1 MNMSAKVIK
10 AWVAK
15 AAKRLLALE
24 TVGLEPLGAGDA
36 EIAVERCGLCHSDLS
51 VLQSWSKSAS
61 STMRYRASP
70 DSSGRFTEVFKIKV
84 IVALVLF
91 AAFAAMAR
99 AADHFDSPATAAN
112 PQADIGD
119 VYAWISTEG
128 RQLNLAMTIQG
139 HTFSDKV
146 QYVLHVDS
154 GKVFGHTSASTTIA
168 CRFAAANAVHCKV
181 GNEDSASG
189 DPTDPSGLEG
199 RNHRFRV
206 YAALRDDPFYNNLKG
221 LLGAYA
227 AAGSAIKNG
236 VPVDAAGCGHF
247 DEATAKTILDQMGHT
262 DRGPAQNLLHNWT
275 VSAIVISVDL
285 DAVSKGGKLLA
296 VWGTTSIAGKPLDR
310 MGLPFVK
317 NTLLGQAPFST
328 DDASGVRRK
337 QFNAALPTTSALFI
351 ADFRK
356 TLAFQDALD
365 GKCGNQLLAGP
376 EESPSR
382 YRTLAKLFAED
393 RLWVD
398 STSSVCTQLFA
409 VELTNLRG
417 RKEFSHD
424 CGGRSPTYDTANVWR
439 SLLIAGTTTGITDGL
454 HQDEHPPSAAVF
466 PFLAA
471 PDPNGVNH

>member
-1 MNMSAKVIK
+1 MNMSAKVTR
-10 AWVAK
+10 AW
-15 AAKRLLALE
+15 AAKGAKRALALE
-24 TVGLEPLGAGDA
+24 TVGLESLWAEDA
-36 EIAVERCGLCHSDLS
+36 EIAVERCGLCHSDFS

-227 AAGSAIKNG
+227 AAVSAAIKNG
-236 VPVDAAGCGHF
+236 VPVDSAGCQKF
-247 DEATAKTILDQMGHT
+247 NEATAKKVLDQIGHT
-262 DRGPAQNLLHNWT
+262 DGGPAQNLLYNWT
-275 VSAIVISVDL
+275 ASAIVISVDL
-285 DAVSKGGKLLA
+285 DVVSKGGKLLA

-317 NTLLGQAPFST
+317 DTLLGSSPFST

-337 QFNAALPTTSALFI
+337 QFNAAQPTTSTGFI
-351 ADFRK
+351 ADIQK
-356 TLAFQDALD
+356 MLALQDALD
-365 GKCGNQLLAGP
+365 GKCGNQLLVGP
-376 EESPSR
+376 EESPAR

-393 RLWVD
+393 
-398 STSSVCTQLFA
+398 
-409 VELTNLRG
+409 
-417 RKEFSHD
+417 
-424 CGGRSPTYDTANVWR
+424 
-439 SLLIAGTTTGITDGL
+439 
-454 HQDEHPPSAAVF
+454 
-466 PFLAA
+466 
-471 PDPNGVNH
+471 

>member
-1 MNMSAKVIK
+1 MSAKLTN
-10 AWVAK
+10 AC
-15 AAKRLLALE
+15 AA
-24 TVGLEPLGAGDA
+24 TTTD
-36 EIAVERCGLCHSDLS
+36 
-51 VLQSWSKSAS
+51 
-61 STMRYRASP
+61 
-70 DSSGRFTEVFKIKV
+70 VFKIK
-84 IVALVLF
+84 ILVALVLF
-91 AAFAAMAR
+91 AALAATAR
-99 AADHFDSPATAAN
+99 ASDHFDSPATVAN

-119 VYAWISTEG
+119 VYAWISPEG

-139 HTFSDKV
+139 HSFSDKV
-146 QYVLHVDS
+146 QYALHIDS
-154 GKVFGHTSASTTIA
+154 GKVFGHTSASTT
-168 CRFAAANAVHCKV
+168 
-181 GNEDSASG
+181 G

-227 AAGSAIKNG
+227 AVSAAIKNG
-236 VPVDAAGCGHF
+236 VPVDSAGCQKFNG
-247 DEATAKTILDQMGHT
+247 ATAKTILDQMGHT
-262 DRGPAQNLLHNWT
+262 DGGPAQNLLYNWT
-275 VSAIVISVDL
+275 ASAIVISADL
-285 DAVSKGGKLLA
+285 DVVSRGGALLA

-317 NTLLGQAPFST
+317 DTLLGSSPFST

-337 QFNAALPTTSALFI
+337 QFNAAQPMSSTGFI
-351 ADFRK
+351 ADIQK
-356 TLAFQDALD
+356 MLALQDALD

-398 STSSVCTQLFA
+398 STSSVCTQFFA
-409 VELTNLRG
+409 VELTSLRG
-417 RKEFSHD
+417 REEFSHD
-424 CGGRSPTYDTANVWR
+424 CGGRSPTYDAANVWHA
-439 SLLIAGTTTGITDGL
+439 LLIAGTTTGITDGL